1 VLDRELAEQ
10 QTLWATADSKIGIAA
25 NLVRE
30 RALFTGQ

>member
-25 NLVRE
+25 NLARE
-30 RALFTGQ
+30 KALFTGQ